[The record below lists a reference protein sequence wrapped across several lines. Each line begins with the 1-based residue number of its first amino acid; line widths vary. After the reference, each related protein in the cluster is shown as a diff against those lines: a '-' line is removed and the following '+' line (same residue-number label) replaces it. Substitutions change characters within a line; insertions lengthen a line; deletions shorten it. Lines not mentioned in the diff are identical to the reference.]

1 MGMNGDVS
9 PRLLDSGESLNLMNC
24 RVGVTEFGR
33 NGRVENFP
41 GTTQIS
47 QSVYPP
53 YGINQTI
60 GAVPDNDRNRILYFI
75 HNTFDY
81 HGIYC
86 LDYNTPSSPIVYAV
100 LYDTQVSTGLNF
112 SKSYRID
119 RNARVSGDLLYW
131 TDNNNEPRRI
141 NIEAGIKMNH
151 PSYVTDVAPYSY
163 PMNESVISLI
173 RRPFGLSLI
182 AAKGTDGTVSE
193 NFLNLFSGEFASR
206 FYYRDG
212 EKTVFSTPSEFVNYN
227 TSTDTYNRIVVRFPT
242 TEQFDQDVQ
251 IIQLGVRFGNDPNY
265 FIIKEWNKDNPDDLA
280 EIQAHNA
287 NITNLTFNFY
297 NNKAGIPVSNADSV
311 KPSDSIGTRVKTLE
325 TANNRLFL
333 SNYTKGYDTPVQTS
347 LSASVTVEV
356 GDPTFTQSF
365 KCDSSYQIG
374 IRFRDNGK
382 RQSGVITNSDCLVN
396 IPDRTYSTLPYTT
409 MAWVLSNT
417 NALAEI
423 PDYAVYYDI
432 LITKNQRTRF
442 FIEDISSNLQY
453 VVKLQDGT
461 YSYQNTY
468 NDTIYALAVDI
479 SILSSKGMG
488 YTFAEGDMCK
498 LYTSLLVIY
507 KLSVIG
513 QDGNYVLLSP
523 QNIGSL
529 TPMQSAYFEIY
540 TPYKPSE
547 DETFYTVGQS
557 LLVANPGT
565 NLRSY
570 TTTAGTIVGD
580 ISRFRTTINIIIAT
594 ITIRYESMSPNN
606 LRWQDW
612 FGIYGEANFQ
622 TILGQ
627 EEKTNFIQWSN
638 PVIQGSF
645 TNGLSTF
652 DALDEKSLPQSMGE
666 INKLQVANK
675 VTEEGNIMLAIGAKE
690 TASLYL
696 GEVQLIG
703 ASQNAFIA
711 SSPGVIGTVNI
722 LRGSYGTINPESVV
736 EYLGLVF
743 WIDVLNGVFVQYSS
757 SGLEP
762 VSRYKQSRFFK
773 RYCKDYL
780 DASMG
785 NLDNINGFHHIPT
798 IVDPYHKELSV
809 TLPALIYEN
818 YATTLPSYS
827 SVPSYATSIVNRFD
841 LYDQLGKR
849 MCFSFEEN
857 KWGSNFEGLAEMYAY
872 LQNTMFAFKNGIP
885 YTHNTN
891 TTNWNTVYGVEYPIR
906 MCFTGNFN
914 PSELKV
920 LNNIAVEGN
929 VIPDFTVAYA
939 DYPNIQ
945 ITDLAGSDD
954 AWENQ
959 EGQMYAYFLKDRLSP
974 NASGTADQKLFTGDD
989 ITDIAIKVMLE
1000 FQQYDSLVY
1009 INFVNLGYSA
1019 SRGQKQ
1025 IKNPINT

>member
-945 ITDLAGSDD
+945 ITDLANSDD

-1025 IKNPINT
+1025 ITNPINT